1 MRRRKIISN
10 FIISSFHRGSIE
22 TVEKGDRLRIF
33 VSILV
38 SILIN
43 IGVDLSNYLTSRF
56 DVDIVIHLTDFD
68 DGGNIEARTPVDVS
82 IYSNCDLD
90 P

>member
-10 FIISSFHRGSIE
+10 FILSSFHRGSIE
-22 TVEKGDRLRIF
+22 TVEKGDRLRI
-33 VSILV
+33 LV

-43 IGVDLSNYLTSRF
+43 VGVDLSNYLTFRF
-56 DVDIVIHLTDFD
+56 DVDIVIHLIADFD

-90 P
+90 L

>member
-10 FIISSFHRGSIE
+10 FILSSFHRGSIE
-22 TVEKGDRLRIF
+22 TVEKGDRLRI
-33 VSILV
+33 LV

-43 IGVDLSNYLTSRF
+43 VGVDLSNYLTSRF
-56 DVDIVIHLTDFD
+56 DIDIVIHLIADFD
-68 DGGNIEARTPVDVS
+68 VGGNIEARTPVDVS